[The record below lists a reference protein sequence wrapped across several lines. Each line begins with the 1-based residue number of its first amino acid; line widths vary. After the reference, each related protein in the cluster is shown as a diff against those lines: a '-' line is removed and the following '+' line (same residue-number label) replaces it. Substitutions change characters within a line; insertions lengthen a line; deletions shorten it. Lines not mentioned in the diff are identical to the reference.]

1 MKNLHGLSGGWSHG
15 ASAGSSRLVNRQ
27 EVCII
32 NALPLTE
39 QEELKFKDVASG
51 AQQYFVGDEGLDKDL
66 PSELTD
72 KATVILG
79 NLQVSQVK
87 RCKRIAWLQ
96 TASAGVNNYEMD
108 GVLPKTAMITSASG
122 AYGQEVSEHMF
133 AMMWALMKRLPNYRD
148 QQRENIWQ
156 DRGPVATVRGA
167 KVLIVG
173 TGDIGSHFAQL
184 VKAVGG
190 KTIGI
195 RRDARK
201 TAPSIDTMFGFK
213 DLDKLLP
220 QVDVVALVVPS
231 SPDTYHIL
239 NRKRL
244 SLIRSHATIINAGRG
259 DAVDC
264 QALAEYLAA
273 GSIGAAGLDVTEP
286 EPLPK
291 DHQLWNEPQCLI
303 TPHIAGGYHLP
314 QARTQAINI
323 ALDNVQRYLSGL
335 PLRNR
340 LR

>member
-1 MKNLHGLSGGWSHG
+1 MIYDGDMKNLHGLSGGWSHG

-108 GVLPKTAMITSASG
+108 GVLPKTAMITSAAG

-190 KTIGI
+190 KRSEFAEMLG
-195 RRDARK
+195 
-201 TAPSIDTMFGFK
+201 
-213 DLDKLLP
+213 KLL
-220 QVDVVALVVPS
+220 LVLIPCLVS
-231 SPDTYHIL
+231 KTSTSCYLRWMWWLWLCHHHLIL
-239 NRKRL
+239 
-244 SLIRSHATIINAGRG
+244 TIF
-259 DAVDC
+259 
-264 QALAEYLAA
+264 
-273 GSIGAAGLDVTEP
+273 SIEND
-286 EPLPK
+286 
-291 DHQLWNEPQCLI
+291 
-303 TPHIAGGYHLP
+303 
-314 QARTQAINI
+314 
-323 ALDNVQRYLSGL
+323 
-335 PLRNR
+335 
-340 LR
+340 